1 MFKNQIKQIF
11 AGSLLFIL
19 MCLSVKS
26 QDNPTY
32 DFLNIIP
39 SARAS
44 ALAGAFETYTDDPDI
59 VFYNPA
65 GISTVTKKEFSA
77 GFGKYLLDINYGSV
91 SFAGKYKDLGWFGV
105 GAKYINYGSFD
116 YTDENGVATGG
127 KFHANDLMLSAG
139 YSNMIYNKVSYGF
152 NVKFIYSQIAQYT
165 SAALG
170 FDLGLMYQIP
180 SQKMSLGFTINNYGK
195 QLSAYIGSKER
206 LPLDIRF
213 GISKQL
219 EHLPVKLSV
228 SLSNLNQD
236 HIKFLDISRLKS
248 FAIGGEFILSD
259 YVLARIGYNNQQRQ
273 DLKLGST
280 IGLSGFSA
288 GIGIKFLEKYKVDY
302 SLNSLGK
309 VGSTHRFNI
318 GYIFD

>member
-1 MFKNQIKQIF
+1 MFRNHLYQIF
-11 AGSLLFIL
+11 AGFLLIIFSAIP
-19 MCLSVKS
+19 VKS

-32 DFLNIIP
+32 DFLNVAP

-44 ALAGAFETYTDDPDI
+44 ALGGAFEMYTDDPNI

-65 GISTVTKKEFSA
+65 GISTITKKQLSA
-77 GFGKYLLDINYGSV
+77 GFGKYLLDINYGAAA
-91 SFAGKYKDLGWFGV
+91 FAGKYKDWGWFGV
-105 GAKYINYGSFD
+105 GVKYFNYGTFD
-116 YTDENGVATGG
+116 YTDENGVTSG
-127 KFHANDLMLSAG
+127 KFHANDVMFSAG
-139 YSNMIYNKVSYGF
+139 YSNMIYNKISYGV

-180 SQKMSLGFTINNYGK
+180 SQNMSMGFTINNYGK
-195 QLSAYIGSKER
+195 QISSYIGSKER

-219 EHLPVKLSV
+219 EHLPLKLSV

-236 HIKFLDISRLKS
+236 HIKFLDVGRLKS
-248 FAIGGEFILSD
+248 FAIGGEFTLSD
-259 YVLARIGYNNQQRQ
+259 YVSARIGYNNQQRQ
-273 DLKLGST
+273 DLKLGSS

-288 GIGIKFLEKYKVDY
+288 GFGIRVFEKYKFDY

-318 GYIFD
+318 GYIMD